1 MTFFQELFGNR
12 VLLAAG
18 ASWFAAQLIKFFIY
32 GVLYRKY
39 RLERL
44 LGSGGMPSSH
54 TSLVVT
60 LCIMTGF
67 REGFASNMF
76 AIAACLAGV
85 VIYDAMGVRRE
96 TGRQGEIINRI
107 LKEMLMDGKPI
118 TEQNMKTLVGH
129 SPLEVL
135 GGIIVGVIIAF
146 IFR

>member
-1 MTFFQELFGNR
+1 MTFFEELFRNG
-12 VLLAAG
+12 VLVAAG
-18 ASWFAAQLIKFFIY
+18 ASWFAAQTIKFFIY
-32 GVLYRKY
+32 GILYRKY
-39 RLERL
+39 RLERF

-60 LCIMTGF
+60 LCLMTGF
-67 REGFASNMF
+67 REGFTGTLF

-107 LKEMLMDGKPI
+107 LKEVLVDGKPI
-118 TEQNMKTLVGH
+118 TEENMKTLVGH